1 MVKKIL
7 VVFCLL
13 ILVAGFAF
21 TQNQKIP
28 YVDIEEARAKI
39 QALEEENQALKAEIE
54 EKRTSNNDLEG
65 QIEGWQKQINEI
77 EFILVRVKE
86 KGADLY
92 EIYAD
97 IVDKTQ
103 KANAK
108 EAIDKNR
115 QLRDELEAKIEVL
128 QKQIDDSNKS
138 MDSNTKTININ
149 NSKISRNSDDI
160 NLLNASIEKTETQR
174 EVLTSYIEN
183 VNEINSEAEAFLGS
197 SE

>member
-1 MVKKIL
+1 MYKKIL
-7 VVFCLL
+7 VVFCML
-13 ILVAGFAF
+13 IVASGFAF
-21 TQNQKIP
+21 SQDQKIP

-39 QALEEENQALKAEIE
+39 QVLEDANQKLAAEID
-54 EKRTSNNDLEG
+54 EKKQANNQLESD
-65 QIEGWQKQINEI
+65 IEGWQKQINEI

-86 KGADLY
+86 KGSDLY

-115 QLRDELEAKIEVL
+115 QLREELENKIKVLAKRIEEA
-128 QKQIDDSNKS
+128 QKDMN
-138 MDSNTKTININ
+138 SNTKTVNIN
-149 NSKISRNSDDI
+149 NNKISRNADDI

-197 SE
+197 TE